1 MSDNRQDVVEK
12 AQTSPIEQE
21 RIVIFDTTMRDGEQS
36 PGASMSLEEK
46 LEIAIVLEEMGVDVI
61 EAGFAI
67 ASKGDFEAITEVS
80 KVIKNSVIC
89 SLARSG
95 FKDIDRANEALV
107 HARRKRIHTFIATSP
122 LHMRHKLQMD
132 PDDVHQAVAD
142 SVSRARNYCDDVE
155 WSPEDGTRTN
165 RDFLCRTVETAIK
178 CGARTINIPDTVG
191 YTMPDEFTALIKML
205 RDRVPNIDKATLSV
219 HCHNDLGLAVANTV
233 SAISAGAEEVQ
244 CTINGVGERAGN
256 TPLEEIVMALQVR
269 KDKLDVFSDVDSRLL
284 TNTCDLVSKF
294 TNSPIAKNKPIV
306 GENAFAHCS
315 GMHQHGVLACT
326 ENYEI
331 MRPMDIGAKG
341 KGIVIGK
348 YSGKHGVKHI
358 LEKSGVS
365 VTDAEL
371 GNLMKD
377 IKLLKD
383 NQHIGADDMI
393 SMLEKYE

>member
-1 MSDNRQDVVEK
+1 MRKID
-12 AQTSPIEQE
+12 
-21 RIVIFDTTMRDGEQS
+21 IFDTTLRDGQQS
-36 PGASMSLEEK
+36 PGSAFSLEKK
-46 LEIAIVLEEMGVDVI
+46 LEVARRLYRLNVDTI
-61 EAGFAI
+61 EAGFPI
-67 ASKGDFEAITEVS
+67 ASKTDFDLIRVLSEELKGISICAFARATKKDIEVAAKALNGYEKGRIQIVTPVSDLHLHTRLGKSREQGLELIKDGLNMARGLVPEVS
-80 KVIKNSVIC
+80 WI
-89 SLARSG
+89 G
-95 FKDIDRANEALV
+95 E
-107 HARRKRIHTFIATSP
+107 
-122 LHMRHKLQMD
+122 
-132 PDDVHQAVAD
+132 D
-142 SVSRARNYCDDVE
+142 SSRADQYYLIDAFN
-155 WSPEDGTRTN
+155 
-165 RDFLCRTVETAIK
+165 TAAE
-178 CGARTINIPDTVG
+178 CGAKIVTYADTVG
-191 YTMPDEFTALIKML
+191 YSLPEEMGEVIKIIVKSL
-205 RDRVPNIDKATLSV
+205 ESKSKVGI

-256 TPLEEIVMALQVR
+256 TSLEEIVMAIQVR

-315 GMHQHGVLACT
+315 GMHQHGVLACA

-348 YSGKHGVKHI
+348 YSGRHGVKHI
-358 LEKSGVS
+358 LEESGIS
-365 VTDAEL
+365 VTDVAL